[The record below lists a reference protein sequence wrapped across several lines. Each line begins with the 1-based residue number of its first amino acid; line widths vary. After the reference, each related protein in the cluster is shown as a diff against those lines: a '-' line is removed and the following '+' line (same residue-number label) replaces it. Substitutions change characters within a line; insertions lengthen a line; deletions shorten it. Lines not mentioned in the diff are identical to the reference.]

1 MYRGDG
7 WLPHLHRRR
16 LRGLAVR
23 NWSIRCRWMV
33 AGLTLPIV
41 AAAQSTRAPAPGR
54 VQGTVYD
61 SVAGRSLTDG
71 MVELMSVR
79 DSLQQRRAPI
89 GAGGRFAFDSIDA
102 GPWVARFR
110 HARLDSLA
118 LRDLVVP
125 VTVRAGRRASVAL
138 AVPSAR
144 VLAQRAC
151 GVNLERADSSGFLT
165 GTLRRADGGASIAGG
180 AVRVQ
185 WIELVLM
192 GDRPV
197 RELITVDT
205 RTDQHGVWV
214 ACGVPAS
221 ATVVVRAVTASDSSG
236 LAPVRVPSSGIRYRD
251 VYVGRSDVLE
261 IPVPADSDDT
271 STGRD
276 GGLAA
281 TADSVPLLAPL
292 RLRRGVG
299 RVTGR
304 VRDTRGLPLAN
315 ARVAVPISG
324 REVRT
329 DSAGRF
335 ALDQLPAGTHA
346 IEVRA
351 LGFDP
356 VSDAVD
362 VVTDAAPL
370 TLEMTRFESLD
381 TVRVRAQRT
390 RAVSPRFAEFEGRRK
405 MGLGTYFTSDQ
416 IERFNLL
423 NISDLFVRVGG
434 IAMMTLNGERV
445 PTMRGL
451 TFRGRC
457 RPMILVDGFE
467 FPPQASLDAFVPPM
481 SVVGVEVYSTA
492 FTPAEFS
499 RPFAPCGTIVIWT
512 GARAGAPARSR

>member
-1 MYRGDG
+1 MARWRVCFR
-7 WLPHLHRRR
+7 WLL
-16 LRGLAVR
+16 
-23 NWSIRCRWMV
+23 MV
-33 AGLTLPIV
+33 SPLPSV

-61 SVAGRSLTDG
+61 SVAARPLTDG
-71 MVELMSVR
+71 RVELLSVR
-79 DSLQQRRAPI
+79 DSLQQRLATLGP
-89 GAGGRFAFDSIDA
+89 GGRFVFDSVEA
-102 GPWVARFR
+102 GAWVVRYR

-118 LRDLVVP
+118 LRDLLVP
-125 VTVRAGRRASVAL
+125 VTVRAGRRTSVAL
-138 AVPSAR
+138 AVPSSQ

-151 GVNLERADSSGFLT
+151 GVNLDVADTSGFLT
-165 GTLRRADGGASIAGG
+165 GRLRRADGGAPVIGG

-185 WIELVLM
+185 WIELVLT

-197 RELITVDT
+197 RELIAVDV
-205 RTDQHGVWV
+205 RSDQHGVWV

-221 ATVVVRAVTASDSSG
+221 ATVLVRAATASDSSG
-236 LAPVRVPSSGIRYRD
+236 LAPVRMPSSGIRYRD
-251 VYVGRSDVLE
+251 VFVGRSNVVE
-261 IPVPADSDDT
+261 MPTPADSED
-271 STGRD
+271 SVARRD

-281 TADSVPLLAPL
+281 AADTVPSLAPL
-292 RLRRGVG
+292 RLRRGIG
-299 RVTGR
+299 WVTGR
-304 VRDTRGLPLAN
+304 VRDTRGLPVAN

-324 REVRT
+324 LEVRS
-329 DSAGRF
+329 DSTGHFR
-335 ALDQLPAGTHA
+335 LDQLPAGTHA

-362 VVTDAAPL
+362 VVADAAPL

-381 TVRVRAQRT
+381 TVRVRAQRP

-405 MGLGTYFTSDQ
+405 MGFGTFFTSDQ
-416 IERFNLL
+416 IERFNPL
-423 NISDLFVRVGG
+423 NISDLFARVGG
-434 IAMMTLNGERV
+434 IVMMTLNGERV

-467 FPPQASLDAFVPPM
+467 FPPEASLDAFVPPM

-492 FTPAEFS
+492 FTPGEFS

-512 GARAGAPARSR
+512 GARAGPLPRPR